1 MHPILWTPIIPVVL
15 LAAVIDIHCRR
26 IPNWLTVPSLLAG
39 LAANCAVYGWAG
51 LERGFGGIA
60 AAVVVVGALCFLGG
74 MGMGDLKLAAAVGA
88 WTGAPALLFSFVI
101 TAMAGGVMAVV
112 YALWKRR
119 LGEAFSSTASILSF
133 GGLGAA
139 GHPRT
144 RVTDP
149 DAFAI
154 PYAPAIAIGV
164 IVSSFA
170 N

>member
-15 LAAVIDIHCRR
+15 LAAVIDIYCRR
-26 IPNWLTVPSLLAG
+26 IPNWLTVPSLLLG
-39 LAANCAVYGWAG
+39 LVANWAVYGWIG
-51 LERGFGGIA
+51 VERGFGGIA
-60 AAVVVVGALCFLGG
+60 TAVIVMGVLCFLGG

-101 TAMAGGVMAVV
+101 TAMAGGVIAVV
-112 YALWKRR
+112 YAIWKRR
-119 LGEAFSSTASILSF
+119 LGAALSSTASFLNF
-133 GGLGAA
+133 GWPGAA
-139 GHPRT
+139 AHSRV

-149 DAFAI
+149 GAFAI
-154 PYAPAIAIGV
+154 PYAPAIAVGV